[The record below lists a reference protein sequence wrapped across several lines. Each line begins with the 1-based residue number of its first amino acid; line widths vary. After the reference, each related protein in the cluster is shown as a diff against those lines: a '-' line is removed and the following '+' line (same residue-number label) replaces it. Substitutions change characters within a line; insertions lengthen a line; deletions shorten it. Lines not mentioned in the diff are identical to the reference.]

1 MEKRKKKNNCRLG
14 WLLSGL
20 VVVIVCLVVANLIVG
35 YTGSGSND
43 GSEAA
48 TDEENSGQL
57 ARVKEEKERI
67 IKETDEALSGAH
79 TDEEKSGL
87 YAQRAGDL
95 YNLSLGYGGMQ
106 EEVLMAAYEA
116 ERLYPTAKTAYFIY
130 IFEDYYGDKE
140 KAAKYLEIAEA
151 RGIRNMPGGG

>member
-1 MEKRKKKNNCRLG
+1 M
-14 WLLSGL
+14 
-20 VVVIVCLVVANLIVG
+20 IVCLVVANLIIG
-35 YTGSGSND
+35 HTGSGSND

-48 TDEENSGQL
+48 IDEENSGQL
-57 ARVKEEKERI
+57 ARVNEEKERI
-67 IKETDEALSGAH
+67 IKETDEALSGAR
-79 TDEEKSGL
+79 TDEEKSEL

-95 YNLSLGYGGMQ
+95 YNLSLGHGGMQ
-106 EEVLMAAYEA
+106 EEVLAAAYEA
-116 ERLYPTAKTAYFIY
+116 ERLHPTAETAYYIY